1 VKVKVEVTDSPT
13 YTSVEVRLDAS
24 GGGYGRPEP
33 VVGTLDKAMVQAR
46 QTAVAI
52 VKERRA

>member
-1 VKVKVEVTDSPT
+1 MKVRVNVGHSPMGTMVEI
-13 YTSVEVRLDAS
+13 RLEAAA
-24 GGGYGRPEP
+24 GGYGRVEP

-52 VKERRA
+52 VKESRA